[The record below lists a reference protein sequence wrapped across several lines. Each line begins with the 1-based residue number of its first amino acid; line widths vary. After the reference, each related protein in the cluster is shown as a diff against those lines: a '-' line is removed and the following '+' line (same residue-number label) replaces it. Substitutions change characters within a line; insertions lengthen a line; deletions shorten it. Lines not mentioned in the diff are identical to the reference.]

1 MSQRKKFISLLLF
14 MVFLAVMGGQL
25 LIISTCIYGV
35 GNCKSA
41 DCCHTGEAVC
51 KSDIPVSDRTGMIC
65 CCNHSIKGYSYI
77 SSLFQKEDYNVRIV
91 ILSLP
96 PKIGVRSLCQEPF
109 YTSESIV
116 EQFVFF
122 ISDVLSSAT
131 GLRAPPIFS

>member
-14 MVFLAVMGGQL
+14 IVFLAVMGGQL

-35 GNCKSA
+35 GN
-41 DCCHTGEAVC
+41 C